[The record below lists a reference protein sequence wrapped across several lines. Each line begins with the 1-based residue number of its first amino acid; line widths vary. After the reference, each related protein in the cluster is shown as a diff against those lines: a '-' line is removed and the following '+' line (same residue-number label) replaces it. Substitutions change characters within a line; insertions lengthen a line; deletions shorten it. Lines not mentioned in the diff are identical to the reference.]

1 MVHSLDLPTTMF
13 QETKIDKRSVY
24 DMFSRLFCSGVF
36 LSTLFFKAVR
46 QNLLRKAWVQDYIR
60 MNKQMKFNNNQ
71 GTF

>member
-1 MVHSLDLPTTMF
+1 MVHSLDLPTTML

-24 DMFSRLFCSGVF
+24 DMFSRPFCSGVF

-60 MNKQMKFNNNQ
+60 MDKRMKFNNNQ